1 MKKTILVIAPHA
13 DDEIL
18 GCGGTIAKFTK
29 LGHKIFVLILTNA
42 SLGAPEL
49 FSKKEIEI
57 IRNESKIANKIIG
70 TKKLIFEN

>member
-18 GCGGTIAKFTK
+18 GCGGTIAQFTN
-29 LGHKIFVLILTNA
+29 LGHKVFVLIMTNA

-49 FSKKEIEI
+49 FKIEI
-57 IRNESKIANKIIG
+57 KIRNSHANRIIG
-70 TKKLIFEN
+70 TKKLYFEIYLD